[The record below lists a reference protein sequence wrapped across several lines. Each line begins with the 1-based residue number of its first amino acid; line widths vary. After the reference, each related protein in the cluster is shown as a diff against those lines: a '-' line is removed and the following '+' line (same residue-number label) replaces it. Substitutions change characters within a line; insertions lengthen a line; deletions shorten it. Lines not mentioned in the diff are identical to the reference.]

1 MCYNP
6 TVSLG
11 TFLFGCII
19 AIIVYYLNIID
30 KSIIILLLS
39 FTFIQLIEFFT
50 WTYYNNLRINRILS
64 IIAFITIIIQLILL
78 QYYLLEA
85 KYRKISLSIFIVF
98 LILFLIIQLPK
109 TDFRM
114 TRGKNKH
121 LVWHWM
127 NQPLIWL
134 IFGLAFYI
142 IPSYY
147 NKYKYKSIFLFT
159 FITLTISLYFNYKY
173 NTWGSMWCYISNII
187 WIILL
192 IKSILIFF

>member
-121 LVWHWM
+121 LIWHWM

>member
-11 TFLFGCII
+11 TFIFGCII

-50 WTYYNNLRINRILS
+50 WTYYDNLRINRILS
-64 IIAFITIIIQLILL
+64 IIAFITIIIQLLLL
-78 QYYLLEA
+78 QYYLLES

-121 LVWHWM
+121 LIWHWM

-147 NKYKYKSIFLFT
+147 NKYKSKSIFLFT
-159 FITLTISLYFNYKY
+159 IITLTISLYFNYKY

-192 IKSILIFF
+192 IKSILIFL

>member
-11 TFLFGCII
+11 TFIFGCII

-50 WTYYNNLRINRILS
+50 WTYYDNLRINRILS
-64 IIAFITIIIQLILL
+64 IIAFITIIIQLLLL
-78 QYYLLEA
+78 QYYLLES

-98 LILFLIIQLPK
+98 LLIFLIIQLPK
-109 TDFRM
+109 TNFRM

-121 LVWHWM
+121 LIWHWM

-134 IFGLAFYI
+134 ILGLAFYI

-147 NKYKYKSIFLFT
+147 NKYKSISIFLFT
-159 FITLTISLYFNYKY
+159 IITLTISLYFNYKY

-187 WIILL
+187 WVILL
-192 IKSILIFF
+192 IKSILIFL